1 MRKTDISRYT
11 GAPVPNG
18 RHPSSGTTA
27 KKTAGIVFS
36 TIFKII
42 GSILLIMFFTG
53 IIVGSSVLINI
64 FKMAD
69 NTVDVDLH
77 TLKLDLTS
85 FIYVNDENGNP
96 VEYQSVYAGES
107 RIWVDYDNIPEAM
120 KKTRLSLLRTSVST
134 TTRVWTGIRTGGAV
148 LNLATGGGN
157 SGAGGG
163 STLTQQL
170 IKNLTNRND
179 VSITRKVTEI
189 FSALEFE
196 KRYSKSEILEAYL
209 NVVNFGS
216 GTNGVQAAA
225 KLYFNKDIKDCSIAQ
240 CAAIAAIPNNPVWYT
255 PLVYPENNK
264 ERRENILDQMH
275 QQGMITQEE
284 YDQAMQESAAMTFVG
299 YTDDNVVDNV
309 PIDDWYVEAMLND
322 VAEDLAEALNVDE
335 DNAMYMLMHNGY
347 KIYSAMDVE
356 TQRMA
361 EEVLSTPEL
370 MPPDEDIQFG
380 YVMMEYDG
388 RVLASVGQRGKKEGN
403 QLWDFTTSDDRLPAS
418 SFKPLSAYAPAID
431 KGLFEL
437 FQPGAGSA
445 LEKYPG
451 YRGRV
456 AA

>member
-1 MRKTDISRYT
+1 M
-11 GAPVPNG
+11 
-18 RHPSSGTTA
+18 
-27 KKTAGIVFS
+27 FS

-120 KKTRLSLLRTSVST
+120 KNAIIAIEDKRFYDHKGVD
-134 TTRVWTGIRTGGAV
+134 WIRTGGAV

-322 VAEDLAEALNVDE
+322 VAEDLAEVLNVDE

-431 KGLFEL
+431 KGLL
-437 FQPGAGSA
+437 NYSSLVLDQPLKNIPGTEGEWPPNWYTGYKGQIPVEYA
-445 LEKYPG
+445 LEISSN
-451 YRGRV
+451 
-456 AA
+456 AAAAQLSLIHI

>member
-120 KKTRLSLLRTSVST
+120 KNAIIAIEDKRFYDHKGVD
-134 TTRVWTGIRTGGAV
+134 WIRTGGAV

-189 FSALEFE
+189 FSALEIE
-196 KRYSKSEILEAYL
+196 KR
-209 NVVNFGS
+209 
-216 GTNGVQAAA
+216 
-225 KLYFNKDIKDCSIAQ
+225 
-240 CAAIAAIPNNPVWYT
+240 
-255 PLVYPENNK
+255 
-264 ERRENILDQMH
+264 
-275 QQGMITQEE
+275 
-284 YDQAMQESAAMTFVG
+284 
-299 YTDDNVVDNV
+299 
-309 PIDDWYVEAMLND
+309 
-322 VAEDLAEALNVDE
+322 
-335 DNAMYMLMHNGY
+335 
-347 KIYSAMDVE
+347 
-356 TQRMA
+356 
-361 EEVLSTPEL
+361 
-370 MPPDEDIQFG
+370 
-380 YVMMEYDG
+380 
-388 RVLASVGQRGKKEGN
+388 
-403 QLWDFTTSDDRLPAS
+403 
-418 SFKPLSAYAPAID
+418 
-431 KGLFEL
+431 
-437 FQPGAGSA
+437 
-445 LEKYPG
+445 
-451 YRGRV
+451 
-456 AA
+456 

>member
-1 MRKTDISRYT
+1 M
-11 GAPVPNG
+11 
-18 RHPSSGTTA
+18 
-27 KKTAGIVFS
+27 
-36 TIFKII
+36 
-42 GSILLIMFFTG
+42 
-53 IIVGSSVLINI
+53 LINI

-120 KKTRLSLLRTSVST
+120 KNAIIAIEDKRFYDHKGVD
-134 TTRVWTGIRTGGAV
+134 WIRTGGAV

-255 PLVYPENNK
+255 PLGFIQK
-264 ERRENILDQMH
+264 TTRARENILDQMH
-275 QQGMITQEE
+275 Q
-284 YDQAMQESAAMTFVG
+284 AR
-299 YTDDNVVDNV
+299 
-309 PIDDWYVEAMLND
+309 ND
-322 VAEDLAEALNVDE
+322 
-335 DNAMYMLMHNGY
+335 H
-347 KIYSAMDVE
+347 
-356 TQRMA
+356 T
-361 EEVLSTPEL
+361 
-370 MPPDEDIQFG
+370 
-380 YVMMEYDG
+380 
-388 RVLASVGQRGKKEGN
+388 GKN
-403 QLWDFTTSDDRLPAS
+403 TTRLCRN
-418 SFKPLSAYAPAID
+418 PLP
-431 KGLFEL
+431 
-437 FQPGAGSA
+437 
-445 LEKYPG
+445 
-451 YRGRV
+451 
-456 AA
+456 

>member
-120 KKTRLSLLRTSVST
+120 KNAIIAIEDKRFYDHKGVD
-134 TTRVWTGIRTGGAV
+134 WIRTGGAV

-196 KRYSKSEILEAYL
+196 KRYSKSEILEAAAL
-209 NVVNFGS
+209 TGCRQRQSCISIRISKTARSPNAPLLRPFPTTRFG
-216 GTNGVQAAA
+216 
-225 KLYFNKDIKDCSIAQ
+225 I
-240 CAAIAAIPNNPVWYT
+240 
-255 PLVYPENNK
+255 
-264 ERRENILDQMH
+264 RR
-275 QQGMITQEE
+275 
-284 YDQAMQESAAMTFVG
+284 
-299 YTDDNVVDNV
+299 
-309 PIDDWYVEAMLND
+309 
-322 VAEDLAEALNVDE
+322 
-335 DNAMYMLMHNGY
+335 
-347 KIYSAMDVE
+347 
-356 TQRMA
+356 
-361 EEVLSTPEL
+361 
-370 MPPDEDIQFG
+370 
-380 YVMMEYDG
+380 
-388 RVLASVGQRGKKEGN
+388 
-403 QLWDFTTSDDRLPAS
+403 
-418 SFKPLSAYAPAID
+418 
-431 KGLFEL
+431 
-437 FQPGAGSA
+437 
-445 LEKYPG
+445 
-451 YRGRV
+451 
-456 AA
+456 